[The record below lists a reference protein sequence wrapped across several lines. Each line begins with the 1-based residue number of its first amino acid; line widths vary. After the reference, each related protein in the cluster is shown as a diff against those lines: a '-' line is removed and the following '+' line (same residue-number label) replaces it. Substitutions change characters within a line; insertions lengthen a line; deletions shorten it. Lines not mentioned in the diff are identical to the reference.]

1 LVFSLSPIS
10 CFVFLRRFRIDPEWQ
25 WFRWWTGVAGMIIV
39 AAVVVMAA
47 GPAKAPATPNALNA
61 WNGAFQR
68 AALIPYL
75 VWVFAFRLRPASF
88 VKRTPAAATTGVPV

>member
-1 LVFSLSPIS
+1 VFSLSPIS

-25 WFRWWTGVAGMIIV
+25 WFRWWTGVAGAIIV
-39 AAVVVMAA
+39 ASVVVMAA
-47 GPAKAPATPNALNA
+47 GPTKAPAAPNAFNA

-75 VWVFAFRLRPASF
+75 LWTFAFAYGLRRL
-88 VKRTPAAATTGVPV
+88 